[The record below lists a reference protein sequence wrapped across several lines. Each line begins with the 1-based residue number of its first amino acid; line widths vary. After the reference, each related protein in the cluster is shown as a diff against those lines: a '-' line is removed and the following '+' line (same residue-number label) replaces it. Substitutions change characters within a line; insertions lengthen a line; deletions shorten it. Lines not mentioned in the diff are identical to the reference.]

1 MGEPRARAPSAWA
14 PKPAGA
20 RVGSCSLEPVKTPGA
35 SNSAAMDVVLD
46 VTTPAS
52 ELPAPK
58 PITVLGSMIEEYGLG
73 RYQRG
78 LIVLLGMVLM
88 GDGMEMYVPSLVV
101 PELPA
106 DWELGSIEKGLLGS
120 GAAFGMWIASAF
132 MGSLSDQF
140 GRTPVLSAA
149 SAVAFL
155 AAALCAV
162 AETWVQWLL
171 LRILFGVGVGSI
183 LPITIVM
190 LNECVASR
198 LLARVIALT
207 WLFFSLGAM
216 LAAALSWIFLATLGW
231 RFVVAISAL
240 PLAVGAFASV
250 VLVESPRWL
259 LSTGRAAA
267 AELALARMARVNGQP
282 PPPSLMAAAIKV
294 GGEQPATIRAT
305 SSLMVGGEQPAS
317 AAAPAGVPRAAE
329 AASGP
334 AAAAPRASASSQA
347 TMAMRAAA
355 AALLELCGAEH
366 GRTTVYVSA
375 YFFAASFM
383 YYGTIFVL
391 PGWLKAHTSDPS
403 TGASE
408 EYAGAFYGAAS
419 ELPGCF
425 VAAVLPDLFGRKKVL
440 LGCAALAAA
449 GSFGAA
455 LCAQTGLG
463 WGWIESAV
471 CVLKAASSGGFTV
484 AFVYCSEAYPTRVR
498 NVAVAFCNSFARL
511 AAIVAPLV
519 GQLLLDDVSSLGT
532 FGTFGFFGLVA
543 TLAALRLPFETL
555 GRDADLCARAAGGG
569 GDLEDHEST
578 KLINP
583 LW

>member
-1 MGEPRARAPSAWA
+1 
-14 PKPAGA
+14 
-20 RVGSCSLEPVKTPGA
+20 
-35 SNSAAMDVVLD
+35 MDAIVD
-46 VTTPAS
+46 VTMPAT
-52 ELPAPK
+52 K
-58 PITVLGSMIEEYGLG
+58 PIAVLGSMIEEHGLG

-101 PELPA
+101 PELSA
-106 DWELGSIEKGLLGS
+106 DWDLGSIEKGLLGS

-149 SAVAFL
+149 SAVAFV

-216 LAAALSWIFLATLGW
+216 LEAALSWVFLATLGW
-231 RFVVAISAL
+231 RFVVATSAL

-259 LSTGRAAA
+259 LSSGRAAA
-267 AELALARMARVNGQP
+267 AERALARMARVNGQP
-282 PPPSLMAAAIKV
+282 PPPSLIVAKV
-294 GGEQPATIRAT
+294 GGEQP
-305 SSLMVGGEQPAS
+305 EH
-317 AAAPAGVPRAAE
+317 AAASAGVPCAAE

-334 AAAAPRASASSQA
+334 AAAAPRASPSTQT
-347 TMAMRAAA
+347 TMAIRAAA
-355 AALLELCGAEH
+355 AALCELCGAKH
-366 GRTTVYVSA
+366 GRTTAYVSV
-375 YFFAASFM
+375 YFFASSFM

-391 PGWLKAHTSDPS
+391 PGWLKSHTTDPS

-425 VAAVLPDLFGRKKVL
+425 VAAVLPDLFGRKL
-440 LGCAALAAA
+440 
-449 GSFGAA
+449 
-455 LCAQTGLG
+455 
-463 WGWIESAV
+463 
-471 CVLKAASSGGFTV
+471 
-484 AFVYCSEAYPTRVR
+484 TR
-498 NVAVAFCNSFARL
+498 ADCLFITS
-511 AAIVAPLV
+511 
-519 GQLLLDDVSSLGT
+519 DDL
-532 FGTFGFFGLVA
+532 
-543 TLAALRLPFETL
+543 
-555 GRDADLCARAAGGG
+555 
-569 GDLEDHEST
+569 
-578 KLINP
+578 
-583 LW
+583 

>member
-1 MGEPRARAPSAWA
+1 
-14 PKPAGA
+14 
-20 RVGSCSLEPVKTPGA
+20 
-35 SNSAAMDVVLD
+35 MDVVLD

-207 WLFFSLGAM
+207 WLFGGETPSWATVAGGLAV
-216 LAAALSWIFLATLGW
+216 LAALAYNE
-231 RFVVAISAL
+231 
-240 PLAVGAFASV
+240 VGQS
-250 VLVESPRWL
+250 R
-259 LSTGRAAA
+259 R
-267 AELALARMARVNGQP
+267 
-282 PPPSLMAAAIKV
+282 
-294 GGEQPATIRAT
+294 
-305 SSLMVGGEQPAS
+305 
-317 AAAPAGVPRAAE
+317 
-329 AASGP
+329 P
-334 AAAAPRASASSQA
+334 AAAA
-347 TMAMRAAA
+347 
-355 AALLELCGAEH
+355 
-366 GRTTVYVSA
+366 
-375 YFFAASFM
+375 
-383 YYGTIFVL
+383 
-391 PGWLKAHTSDPS
+391 
-403 TGASE
+403 
-408 EYAGAFYGAAS
+408 
-419 ELPGCF
+419 
-425 VAAVLPDLFGRKKVL
+425 
-440 LGCAALAAA
+440 
-449 GSFGAA
+449 
-455 LCAQTGLG
+455 
-463 WGWIESAV
+463 
-471 CVLKAASSGGFTV
+471 
-484 AFVYCSEAYPTRVR
+484 
-498 NVAVAFCNSFARL
+498 
-511 AAIVAPLV
+511 
-519 GQLLLDDVSSLGT
+519 
-532 FGTFGFFGLVA
+532 
-543 TLAALRLPFETL
+543 
-555 GRDADLCARAAGGG
+555 
-569 GDLEDHEST
+569 
-578 KLINP
+578 
-583 LW
+583 